1 MALHRPA
8 GEAVPRPGRSRTVP
22 ARRFVVLQRVRAIAK
37 CLRGRLR
44 TSSCRPRRPHG
55 RAVSPCGRY
64 DSDAITAVAYVSNHD
79 ASPLDRP
86 LWAISS
92 LFLPEYGFTIMSM
105 ATTTGRDHACLDH
118 HFDAPS
124 KHAAGSLQH
133 GLAGDRQDQ
142 PCGPL
147 GRRDTGDGRVLR
159 VPCMGR
165 DRRRRKTQ
173 RLAHDDQY
181 AVHRV
186 EAVLGADVLEGRSP
200 ARTSSSRKCAYTAS
214 PRSPSPGRTFLFP
227 RNPAQARGC
236 YPGSKKAQLVSQH
249 IFRSLASPSGRPHP
263 PPAARRSHFHLLL
276 LPGTLIKG
284 AHQRRRAASSSTPRH
299 RRGGRYA
306 SWHVLLLDRQA
317 DTRLCP

>member
-147 GRRDTGDGRVLR
+147 GRRDRAMDESSACLAWDAIAGVAKHNGSHMTISTQCTVSRPYLALTSLR
-159 VPCMGR
+159 GAALQGQAARANAHIPP
-165 DRRRRKTQ
+165 RR
-173 RLAHDDQY
+173 A
-181 AVHRV
+181 
-186 EAVLGADVLEGRSP
+186 P
-200 ARTSSSRKCAYTAS
+200 
-214 PRSPSPGRTFLFP
+214 PSPGRTFLFP